1 MKKSKY
7 EFWLAEVQAELA
19 MLDGEVTGPLDRL
32 KHTLPLISGIVNEIK
47 EEILKDGFESAE
59 AEIHFFKVIKP
70 GFYALQLFELEWYN
84 LCANK
89 PAGTAE
95 MVKAFYEEEL
105 LFLLRFFRNNA
116 FHYQYYRLQGTEMDQ
131 QYFLREGRPA
141 GIPILDVIDPLP
153 GFSTALDYL
162 FAKFIAY
169 ERLQLYLVDELTV
182 LYTGKRLEKPS
193 PKLHW
198 TGEKINL
205 VELAY
210 GIHFTGQMNKGK
222 AEVIEIIGS
231 LGESLGL
238 KISADQAYRM
248 FLDIKRRKTVSPTR
262 FLDKMANAVQRHI
275 DDSFSLK
282 KSKRSVKQN

>member
-7 EFWLAEVQAELA
+7 ESWLAEVQAELE
-19 MLDGEVTGPLDRL
+19 MLDGEVTAPLDRL

-89 PAGTAE
+89 PAGTTE

-116 FHYQYYRLQGTEMDQ
+116 FHYQYYRLQANEMDQ
-131 QYFLREGRPA
+131 QYFLREGRPTD
-141 GIPILDVIDPLP
+141 IPVLDVIDPLP

-210 GIHFTGQMNKGK
+210 GIHFTGQVNKGK

-238 KISADQAYRM
+238 KISPDQAYRM